1 MREEKKNEH
10 SIEEE
15 MEWRI
20 RVLRRTARTCA
31 AEAKRLEREK
41 GAVAKM
47 DPLED
52 KEGLA
57 DVLRKVD
64 EVMEWRF
71 VDELGRVELD
81 SDMLAQNITVREL
94 RFIRACIMHASSG
107 QKGGGR

>member
-1 MREEKKNEH
+1 MREEEKNEH

-64 EVMEWRF
+64 ELMEWRF
-71 VDELGRVELD
+71 VDALGRVVLD
-81 SDMLAQNITVREL
+81 SDMLAQGITAGKL
-94 RFIRACIMHASSG
+94 RIIRACVVRAIEATE
-107 QKGGGR
+107 GGAR

>member
-41 GAVAKM
+41 SAVAKM

-94 RFIRACIMHASSG
+94 RFIRACIMHAISG